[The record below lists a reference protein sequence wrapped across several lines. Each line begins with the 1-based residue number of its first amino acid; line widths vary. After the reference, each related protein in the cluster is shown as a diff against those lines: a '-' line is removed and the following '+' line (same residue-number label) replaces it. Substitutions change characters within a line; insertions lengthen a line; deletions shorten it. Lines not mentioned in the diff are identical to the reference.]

1 MSQAKSHLG
10 ESERLLEVI
19 EKIHEAGSDPAL
31 WPQALAYV
39 RAVLNGNVCRVLTHD
54 YRTNTGRSEYSINAS
69 PEFDRKYGEYYAS
82 RDVWVQ
88 REECFRSSGAVW
100 TGQQLVPLEDL
111 VKSEFYADFL
121 RHQDI
126 FYSLIGVIERTGS
139 QATLLGVSR
148 PRDMEPFSDAE
159 IELLRRLLP
168 ALQATLRIQRQVR
181 GAELMKTA
189 ALGTLEVLPFGV
201 CILDTDARVLAANQV
216 AREIFERHD
225 GLTFSRERLVIAD
238 RTSRDRLGEFLAWA
252 ATHGEARS
260 GSLTG
265 EILVPSPSQRRPLC
279 LLLAPCHSADGIGSA
294 DQPAATAFVI
304 DTERPVVLDER
315 RLQRLYQLTPA
326 EARLAALLAEGWPL
340 REAAR
345 KLGISYQTARTHLR
359 HVLSKTMTDRQP
371 ELVRLILSGPAPI
384 LA

>member
-1 MSQAKSHLG
+1 MPQSRTAEG
-10 ESERLLEVI
+10 EQLLEVI
-19 EKIHEAGSDPAL
+19 ERIHEAGSDPGL

-39 RAVLNGNVCRVLTHD
+39 RAALNGNVCRVLTHD
-54 YRTNTGRSEYSINAS
+54 YRTHTGRSEYSINAR
-69 PEFDRKYGEYYAS
+69 PEYDRKYAEYAS
-82 RDVWVQ
+82 RDVWLQ
-88 REECFRSSGAVW
+88 REEFFRSSGAVW
-100 TGQQLVPLEDL
+100 TERQLVPLEDL

-139 QATLLGVSR
+139 QATLIGVSR
-148 PRDMEPFSDAE
+148 PRSMEPFGDVE
-159 IELLRRLLP
+159 VGMLRRLLP
-168 ALQATLRIQRQVR
+168 ALQSTLRIQRQVR

-201 CILDTDARVLAANQV
+201 CILDADARVLAANQV
-216 AREIFERHD
+216 AREIFVRHD
-225 GLTFSRERLVIAD
+225 GLTLSRERLVIAD
-238 RTSRDRLGEFLAWA
+238 RASRDRLGEFLAWA
-252 ATHGEARS
+252 RTPEEARS
-260 GSLTG
+260 GTLTG
-265 EILVPSPSQRRPLC
+265 EILVPSPSQARPLC
-279 LLLAPCHSADGIGSA
+279 LLLAPCHSADGIRNG
-294 DQPAATAFVI
+294 DHPVATAFVI
-304 DTERPVVLDER
+304 DSDRPVLLDER
-315 RLQRLYQLTPA
+315 RLQRVYQLTPA

-371 ELVRLILSGPAPI
+371 ELVRLILRGPAPI